1 MGTNVILGLL
11 FGGILPLIYI
21 LVMYYDEKQFKKEL
35 KEEYD
40 DLYRKLDGLMERW
53 IIMDAFDRAFQ
64 KCNKKE
70 QEQILSMTAEQF
82 AKDLCKSFNISKDK
96 NNN

>member
-1 MGTNVILGLL
+1 
-11 FGGILPLIYI
+11 
-21 LVMYYDEKQFKKEL
+21 
-35 KEEYD
+35 
-40 DLYRKLDGLMERW
+40 
-53 IIMDAFDRAFQ
+53 MDAFDRAFQ

-70 QEQILSMTAEQF
+70 QDQILSMTAEQF